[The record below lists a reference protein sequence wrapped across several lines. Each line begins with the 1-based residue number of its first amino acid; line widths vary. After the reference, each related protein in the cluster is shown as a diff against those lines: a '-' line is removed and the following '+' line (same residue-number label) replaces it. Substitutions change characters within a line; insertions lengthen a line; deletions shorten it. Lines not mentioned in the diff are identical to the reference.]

1 MLATLETTLCLYCWL
16 WRRQV
21 VFECEGHAFFE
32 CPHNRAPREIFL
44 EELPPRT
51 RERISNTMSSN
62 TKLILCMENHTESDW
77 ACFGRFAA
85 RVRQNRRRLK
95 NLFEDL
101 EKRLT
106 NTGFERQRTRWR
118 ASGKPVC
125 RHGVFFQT
133 LPESGCVCMSHN
145 QSEVEAAVWHQARLM
160 PYIDHDLRG
169 IATVAFDRATV
180 RRLGQLQ
187 AEVRRLDY

>member
-1 MLATLETTLCLYCWL
+1 
-16 WRRQV
+16 
-21 VFECEGHAFFE
+21 
-32 CPHNRAPREIFL
+32 
-44 EELPPRT
+44 
-51 RERISNTMSSN
+51 
-62 TKLILCMENHTESDW
+62 MEFYGALS
-77 ACFGRFAA
+77 
-85 RVRQNRRRLK
+85 RQNRRRLK

-133 LPESGCVCMSHN
+133 LPEAGMSHN

-160 PYIDHDLRG
+160 PDIDHDLRG
-169 IATVAFDRATV
+169 IATIAFDRATV